1 MYRLVFNQKIQI
13 WHNGLKSSDA
23 SKKSLVATQSAHGLY
38 ISWDKIRCFRLS
50 RSNFPEHNIL
60 LSAKIK
66 QNCTRAF
73 CFVGLIGCHD
83 SVIYHTFYGPKDLY
97 RLEGHESVM
106 SACQCRSHHA
116 MLQHNL
122 FLALHEQDHEGALQN
137 THHVSA
143 HLQGFKRSSGP
154 AEAQLQL
161 LLQAGTCLQWL
172 REVSSTCKNM
182 IWWAL

>member
-23 SKKSLVATQSAHGLY
+23 SKKSLVATQSAHDLY

-50 RSNFPEHNIL
+50 RSKFPEHNIL

-116 MLQHNL
+116 MLQIICSLLCMNKIMREL
-122 FLALHEQDHEGALQN
+122 CKIPIMCLRTFRASSEVRAQQRLSCDCC
-137 THHVSA
+137 
-143 HLQGFKRSSGP
+143 FKVEVACNGCERCLPP
-154 AEAQLQL
+154 A
-161 LLQAGTCLQWL
+161 
-172 REVSSTCKNM
+172 K
-182 IWWAL
+182 I